1 MISGPGWHT
10 GPQVRAVLCPQPW
23 ELHGLASTLVTTQF
37 QRLPS
42 SMGPADCVPMG
53 LCLSHGHAGPRPAL
67 RCPVYQCPT
76 LRGSEGMRS
85 EPGPRT
91 QWDPGS
97 APKSLCCWINA
108 FPAWL
113 CFYQD
118 TNVAGVCLPQDL
130 PQGCRE
136 KMLQAIPNS
145 VFCTKGG
152 PDSHPY
158 HPCSIGSYALETAEA
173 ASAAVSHT
181 MSGGPPSGIPHPL
194 LSMSSARKTTWTKW
208 VPLELKSM
216 EIKTHMR
223 KEHMPP
229 LTS

>member
-1 MISGPGWHT
+1 MAVGPGWHT

-23 ELHGLASTLVTTQF
+23 EPHGLASTLDTTQF

-76 LRGSEGMRS
+76 LRGSEELRS

-97 APKSLCCWINA
+97 APKSLCCWTNA

-118 TNVAGVCLPQDL
+118 TNVAGVCLRTFHRGAEKRCCRQSRTLCPAPRQGLTAIHTTFAQLVPMLWRQQRQPSQQSATQCQEDL
-130 PQGCRE
+130 HQGSPILSCR
-136 KMLQAIPNS
+136 
-145 VFCTKGG
+145 
-152 PDSHPY
+152 
-158 HPCSIGSYALETAEA
+158 
-173 ASAAVSHT
+173 
-181 MSGGPPSGIPHPL
+181 
-194 LSMSSARKTTWTKW
+194 
-208 VPLELKSM
+208 
-216 EIKTHMR
+216 
-223 KEHMPP
+223 
-229 LTS
+229 